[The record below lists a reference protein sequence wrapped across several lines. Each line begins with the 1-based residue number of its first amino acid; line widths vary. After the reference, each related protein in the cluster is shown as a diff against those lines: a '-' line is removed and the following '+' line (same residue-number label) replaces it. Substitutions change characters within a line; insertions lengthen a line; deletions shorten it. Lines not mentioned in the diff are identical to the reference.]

1 MLHRVPVVLA
11 LSAGCLLAGALLPA
25 GLNAAPPKK
34 AAQAAEAEAGLV
46 GGGTS
51 EVDRLLAVE
60 NTANK
65 APKAAPVVDDLS
77 FLRRIS
83 IDLIGRIPTQAE
95 VIDFQAQ
102 PAATR
107 RAAVIDRMLADPRF
121 TDKWTVFF
129 ADMLRIRTGAEGGG
143 AYLAFVH
150 QALEQGMPYDQ
161 MCKQLI
167 SANGRANVVPEVG
180 FILGDAADPM
190 ALAGATAQTFLGVR
204 IACAQCHDHPFDV
217 WKREQFYGLAAY
229 YGLTTR
235 VERRFKMN
243 LLGVYTTE
251 VAQTSI
257 LWPPEGKAKPE
268 ERKPMKPS
276 FPFEL
281 SKETGEYVE
290 RLAQLRK
297 SQEKAKVVASAKK
310 DEASLDDLLDAA
322 EQKVTKT
329 TAGTKDDDAIKS
341 EAKSDVRSVNLAEG
355 GRSQLRTELAD
366 YITSPR
372 NKQFS
377 RSLVNRIWCEL
388 LGLGFVNPVDDFTDE
403 NKPSHPKLL
412 NYLSEEFIAQGY
424 DVRKLV
430 RMIVT
435 SDAYQRGRLTGIDD
449 PTRHAAETAFVST
462 PVRRMSSEVLFDSI
476 VLAGHLFDVKHEA
489 GKNMK
494 TQWVMS
500 QVEKKK
506 DGKLVPTALGSKMA
520 KGGEEMAMKAD
531 GAAPVKKGYDL
542 ESALELDF
550 GAVLKQAQSEKN
562 DEPEVEEMEM
572 VSKEQLEAEE
582 ELAKMR
588 KRSASYIDR
597 YMRAIVDDN
606 PKFPTALR
614 MASPA
619 DPTHFL
625 RVFGQPARDQLG
637 QARDSSATMR
647 QALMM
652 LNGRLTHEASRVGEL
667 EPIYP
672 LVAGKKPD
680 LKKAVELV
688 YLELFT
694 REPKAE
700 EVQEGVEIIQ
710 GGETVK
716 DGVADL
722 RWVLFNSHEFR
733 FIP

>member
-1 MLHRVPVVLA
+1 MA
-11 LSAGCLLAGALLPA
+11 LSASCLLAGVLLPTGVKA
-25 GLNAAPPKK
+25 AAPKVAP
-34 AAQAAEAEAGLV
+34 QRAEADNSLAGV
-46 GGGTS
+46 S
-51 EVDRLLAVE
+51 EVDRLLAE
-60 NTANK
+60 ANSANK
-65 APKAAPVVDDLS
+65 APKPAPVVDDLS

-95 VIDFQAQ
+95 VIDFQGQ

-107 RAAVIDRMLADPRF
+107 RAVAIDRMLADPRF

-150 QALEQGMPYDQ
+150 QALEQSMPYDQ

-190 ALAGATAQTFLGVR
+190 ALAGATAQTFLGMR

-276 FPFEL
+276 FPFTLEQE
-281 SKETGEYVE
+281 SGDYIE
-290 RLAQLRK
+290 RLAKLRK
-297 SQEKAKVVASAKK
+297 TQEKAKVVASAKK

-322 EQKVTKT
+322 EQKVKKT
-329 TAGTKDDDAIKS
+329 TTGAEDDDAVKS

-355 GRSQLRTELAD
+355 GRSQLRSELAD
-366 YITSPR
+366 YITTPR

-377 RSLVNRIWCEL
+377 RSLVNRVWAEL

-412 NYLSEEFIAQGY
+412 NYLAEEFIAQGY
-424 DVRKLV
+424 DIRKLV

-449 PTRHAAETAFVST
+449 PTRRAAETAFVST
-462 PVRRMSSEVLFDSI
+462 PVRRMTSEVLFDSI

-506 DGKLVPTALGSKMA
+506 DGKLVPTALGGKMA
-520 KGGEEMAMKAD
+520 KGGDGMAMKAD
-531 GAAPVKKGYDL
+531 GAAPAKGAKKGYDL

-694 REPKAE
+694 REPKAA
-700 EVQEGVEIIQ
+700 EVQEGIEIIN